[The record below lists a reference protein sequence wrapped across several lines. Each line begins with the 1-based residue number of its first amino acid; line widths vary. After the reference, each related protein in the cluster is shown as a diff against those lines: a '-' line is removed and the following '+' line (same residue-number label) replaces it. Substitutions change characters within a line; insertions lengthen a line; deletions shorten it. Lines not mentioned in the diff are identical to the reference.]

1 MKTDDWQ
8 ERERKRVMARQDA
21 LEKAKLGIDNDLLA
35 WVLQFG
41 RDPVSL
47 VGIDEIAILSRVSNL
62 QNAGY
67 VVGRWSEAEKNLS
80 ALLPAQVV
88 YQLTNKA
95 ETRLKHLFKRHNRSN
110 TK

>member
-8 ERERKRVMARQDA
+8 ERERKRVMAKQDA

-47 VGIDEIAILSRVSNL
+47 TGIDEIAILSRVSNL

-67 VVGRWSEAEKNLS
+67 VVSSWDVAEKNHS
-80 ALLPAQVV
+80 VWFSAQVV
-88 YQLTNKA
+88 YQLTNRA

>member
-21 LEKAKLGIDNDLLA
+21 LERAKLGIDNDLLA

-47 VGIDEIAILSRVSNL
+47 VGINEVAIISRASNL

-67 VVGRWSEAEKNLS
+67 VVSGWDLAEKNRS
-80 ALLPAQVV
+80 VWFSSQVI